1 MSFARF
7 QTQAD
12 AQAYADAVQAEL
24 CKNPKYIAPRW
35 SDVYTGTD
43 NAFYVYS
50 HPQVI
55 PMGSTYIEQT
65 DEEGN
70 VHQALQL
77 PEGVSY
83 ASDIPQPE
91 QEGNE

>member
-1 MSFARF
+1 VSFARF

-24 CKNPKYIAPRW
+24 RKNRMYIAPRW

-43 NAFYVYS
+43 NAFYVYANAS
-50 HPQVI
+50 V
-55 PMGSTYIEQT
+55 EA
-65 DEEGN
+65 EET
-70 VHQALQL
+70 V
-77 PEGVSY
+77 
-83 ASDIPQPE
+83 SDIPQPE